1 MVESMT
7 NEAPETA
14 NEPTF
19 IAQETP
25 LLFRKSVL
33 IGVVLVFLAT
43 VALYFIAT
51 SVFGVSFQIDAEPF
65 KEWVEERG
73 AFGVV
78 VFILVMAVSVLFAP
92 IPNVPIFIAAG
103 LAWGPVLGTLYCMI
117 GLTLGSAIAFEVS
130 RKFGRRHMPKLI
142 GKKNAAKLDG
152 LVGDMGGRVVFLT
165 RLMPGVNFDWISFVA
180 GMTAVP
186 FRTFIFFSF
195 LGMIPPT
202 ALTVVMGD
210 GLGRD
215 PRITLIAGGIW
226 VVAIVA
232 TGAFFWFKRHH
243 FRDGGKPETGKG
255 TDPGV
260 NPEAELG

>member
-1 MVESMT
+1 MVEPMT
-7 NEAPETA
+7 D
-14 NEPTF
+14 EPLEPGNGTSTDDY
-19 IAQETP
+19 ETP

-33 IGVVLVFLAT
+33 MGVVVVFLAT
-43 VALYFIAT
+43 VVLYFVAT
-51 SVFGVSFQIDAEPF
+51 TFWGVSFQIDAEPF

-78 VFILVMAVSVLFAP
+78 VFILVMALSVLFAP

-103 LAWGPVLGTLYCMI
+103 LAWGPVLGTVYCMA

-130 RKFGRRHMPKLI
+130 RKFGRRHMAKLI
-142 GKKNAAKLDG
+142 GKKNAAKIDR

-215 PRITLIAGGIW
+215 PRITLAAGGIW

-232 TGAFFWFKRHH
+232 TGAFFWYKRHH
-243 FRDGGKPETGKG
+243 FRDGDKPQSGTGA
-255 TDPGV
+255 DPGV